1 MVSQKRKK
9 QVKKN
14 EATDGVYVIISGVAL
29 AMILSLI
36 AGLLVILFTNS
47 FQAFL
52 VPEIEEFTL
61 ADNQLVLGE
70 VWLENENQIQVKT
83 GNRDIYGSD
92 FYWIERKD
100 ILRRGKSLDVIVVER
115 SSWGNFVG
123 YLDNPEAIG
132 VHDSVSSPLQVRE
145 VGGAEKQI
153 SADEVVKVYFPERL
167 SFSDRLLF
175 TVEKMWRFVSDDPRE
190 SNTEGGV
197 FPAIFGTVLMV
208 IVMSVIVT
216 PLGVLTAIYLS
227 EYARPGLV
235 VSLVRIAVNNL
246 AGVPSIVYGVFG
258 MGFFVYVLGARVDQ
272 LFFSDK
278 LPTPTFGTGGIVW
291 ASLTLALLTLP
302 TVIVTTLEGLRAIP
316 RSYRES
322 SYALGATR
330 YEVMRYTILPS
341 LVPSILTGVILAV
354 SRAAGEVAPLMLTG
368 VVKMAPSLPVDGE
381 FPYLHL
387 ERKFMHLGFH
397 IYDVG
402 FQSPNVEAVR
412 PMVYS
417 TAILL
422 LLIVIV
428 LNMSAIYLRNHIR
441 RKLTAEIV

>member
-1 MVSQKRKK
+1 MVK
-9 QVKKN
+9 QGGKN

-29 AMILSLI
+29 AMILSLVV
-36 AGLLVILFTNS
+36 GLLFILVVNS
-47 FQAFL
+47 LQAFL
-52 VPEIEEFTL
+52 VPEMEEFTL
-61 ADNQLVLGE
+61 TNNQLVLGE
-70 VWLENENQIQVKT
+70 VWLENDKQLQVRT
-83 GNRDIYGSD
+83 GNRDIYGND
-92 FYWIERKD
+92 FRWLERKD
-100 ILRRGKSLDVIVVER
+100 ILRREKSFDIAVVER
-115 SSWGNFVG
+115 NTWGDFVG
-123 YLDNPEAIG
+123 YLDNPDVIG
-132 VHDSVSSPLQVRE
+132 EDGVATSALKVRE
-145 VGGAEKQI
+145 VNGAEKEI
-153 SADEVVKVYFPERL
+153 LVNEVVKVYFPERL
-167 SFSDRLLF
+167 SFSERLMF
-175 TVEKMWRFVSDDPRE
+175 SAEKIVEFVSANPRE

-216 PLGVLTAIYLS
+216 PLGVLAALYLN
-227 EYARPGLV
+227 EYARPGLL
-235 VSLVRIAVNNL
+235 VSVVRIAVNNL

-258 MGFFVYVLGARVDQ
+258 MGFFVYVVGARVDQ
-272 LFFSDK
+272 IFFSEE

-316 RSYRES
+316 RTYRES

-330 YEVMRYTILPS
+330 YEVMRYTILPA

-368 VVKMAPSLPVDGE
+368 VVKMAPSLPLDGE

-417 TAILL
+417 TAVLL

-441 RKLTAEIV
+441 RKLTTDIV